1 MNPERSNLSMDKQ
14 FQSPFLPKKSAE
26 NWGEPPLHVSFF
38 MRGSKIKHSAFFGD
52 STCQDG
58 ISEHFH

>member
-1 MNPERSNLSMDKQ
+1 MNPERNNLSMDKQ
-14 FQSPFLPKKSAE
+14 FQSPFLPKKNVES
-26 NWGEPPLHVSFF
+26 WGEPLLHVSFF
-38 MRGSKIKHSAFFGD
+38 MHGSKIKHSAFFGD